1 MYYNK
6 AALWLLSMLAG
17 LVYLFIY
24 VPVFVLI
31 AFSFNENIFAHH
43 WTNFTLSWYSDLCN
57 SSEVWF
63 ALKNSLIVAT
73 LATLCSLGMTAL
85 FVFFSASRYINQC
98 ILLFYAALTIPEVVV
113 AVALLTFFS
122 WIQVPLG
129 LFTLVAGH
137 TLLALGYVIPIVH
150 TRYQEIDIRLVE
162 AARDLG
168 ATPWQTFYTIIV
180 PLLSP
185 AFMAAGLLV
194 FVISLDDFII
204 SFFCMSGSVQTLP
217 LYIFAM
223 IRAGAT
229 PMINA
234 LSVMLLVTSII
245 LVCIFFILQDKARK
259 LTDYDA

>member
-6 AALWLLSMLAG
+6 PALWMLSALTC

-24 VPVFVLI
+24 VPVFVLVV
-31 AFSFNENIFAHH
+31 FSFNENIFAHH
-43 WTNFTLSWYSDLCN
+43 WTHFTLAWYGALFN
-57 SSEVWF
+57 SSEVWL
-63 ALKNSLIVAT
+63 ALKNSLLVAT
-73 LATLCSLGMTAL
+73 LATTCSLVMAGL
-85 FVFFSASRYINQC
+85 FVFFCASRYINQF
-98 ILLFYAALTIPEVVV
+98 IVLFYAALAIPEVVV

-129 LFTLVAGH
+129 LLTLVAGH

-150 TRYQEIDIRLVE
+150 TRYQEIDVRLVE

-168 ATPWQTFYTIIV
+168 ATQWQTFSTIIV

-234 LSVMLLVTSII
+234 LSVMLLAASII
-245 LVCIFFILQDKARK
+245 LVGIFFVLQEKARK
-259 LTDYDA
+259 LTDHDA